1 MRWLAATVA
10 LLAAS
15 AALIAWVYL
24 RDRDTSG
31 WQAQEAVLA
40 GEDAARAIGYGDC
53 REDCAV
59 RLLAQTG
66 PHWWLV
72 GVAAGGRRQ
81 CLEVDPNRFTISSS
95 EGDTGVAP
103 AHCHALAGSAAAAR

>member
-1 MRWLAATVA
+1 MRWLATTIA
-10 LLAAS
+10 LLVAS
-15 AALIAWVYL
+15 AGLGAWVYL

-40 GEDAARAIGYGDC
+40 REDAARAVGGGPC
-53 REDCAV
+53 VEDCQV

-66 PHWWLV
+66 PHWWLIS
-72 GVAAGGRRQ
+72 VAADGHRQ
-81 CLEVDPNRFTISSS
+81 CLQVDPNKFTVSSR

-103 AHCHALAGSAAAAR
+103 AHCAALAPHLKAR

>member
-15 AALIAWVYL
+15 AGLLAWVYL

-31 WQAQEAVLA
+31 WQAQEAALA
-40 GEDAARAIGYGDC
+40 REDAARAVGGGSCRQDC
-53 REDCAV
+53 RAG
-59 RLLAQTG
+59 LLAQTG
-66 PHWWLV
+66 PHRWLV
-72 GVAAGGRRQ
+72 SVAFDGRRQ
-81 CLEVDPNRFTISSS
+81 CLEVDPNEFTVSSS

-103 AHCHALAGSAAAAR
+103 ARCSTTPTSSP